1 VRREHEARRSWVS
14 QEQKALV
21 LSELI
26 QRSATFQAE
35 RRKAEAEANRKRA
48 AAASQ
53 QENRG
58 NQYTAA
64 KKVEVGPQLEALPP
78 KIANTQPIVPTKRDP
93 IEKNARKASTA
104 LAAQV
109 GVNRAAVERA
119 DFIRKNS
126 PALAQKVIDGE
137 VPASAAIREI
147 RREQKKEELKGIA
160 AQEAVAPT
168 GLFDVIVIDP
178 PWPSRLARIRRLL
191 CADVRL

>member
-1 VRREHEARRSWVS
+1 MKQW
-14 QEQKALV
+14 
-21 LSELI
+21 
-26 QRSATFQAE
+26 
-35 RRKAEAEANRKRA
+35 KAEQDAIRKRA

-64 KKVEVGPQLEALPP
+64 KKVEVPPQVEATPAQH
-78 KIANTQPIVPTKRDP
+78 KTPTARDHAT
-93 IEKNARKASTA
+93 ESQRKASTA

-126 PALAQKVIDGE
+126 PTLAQKVIDGE

-147 RREQKKEELKGIA
+147 RRE
-160 AQEAVAPT
+160 
-168 GLFDVIVIDP
+168 
-178 PWPSRLARIRRLL
+178 PWFCLRSCEVVTASFIYRQHKRMHP
-191 CADVRL
+191 

>member
-1 VRREHEARRSWVS
+1 M
-14 QEQKALV
+14 

-104 LAAQV
+104 L
-109 GVNRAAVERA
+109 ERA